1 LNGRYPVM
9 VNAGAVLENN
19 MKAVLVANP
28 KGGSGKTTLATNLA
42 GSLAARGEK
51 VFLWDLDRQQ
61 SSLNWLTIRPADR
74 PAIHRL
80 DARNDD
86 EPELPRG
93 SSWLILDSA
102 AGLHGK
108 NLARALKLAQKVLI
122 PVQPSVFDMA
132 ATSAFLQILMEEK
145 AIRKHRA
152 FVGIVGMRVDS
163 RTKAAA
169 TLEAFLAQFKLPVL
183 TYLRD
188 TQVYV
193 NAAFNGLSVFDLP
206 DYLSA
211 RDLEQWQPLLDWLE
225 ED

>member
-1 LNGRYPVM
+1 
-9 VNAGAVLENN
+9 
-19 MKAVLVANP
+19 MKAILVANP

-42 GSLAARGEK
+42 GSLAARGEE
-51 VFLWDLDRQQ
+51 VYLWDLDRQQ
-61 SSLNWLTIRPADR
+61 SSRSWLTIRPAER
-74 PAIHRL
+74 PAILRL
-80 DARNDD
+80 DARDGD
-86 EPELPRG
+86 EPSVPRG

-108 NLARALKLAQKVLI
+108 NLAHALKLAQKVLV

-132 ATSAFLQILMEEK
+132 ATSTFLQRLMEEK
-145 AIRKHRA
+145 SIRRHKT
-152 FVGIVGMRVDS
+152 FVGIVGMRVDP

-169 TLEAFLAQFKLPVL
+169 TLEAFLSQFKLPVL

-206 DYLSA
+206 DHVSA